1 MGKNRLN
8 LIFLHRLWRKGR
20 SVPGIIV
27 EPAPW
32 ELDSG
37 APVNETAS
45 ASRAM
50 PRRDVA
56 VVGAGP
62 VGLAAALALAHVGAD
77 VVLIGPVP
85 PKLDAGPQDTRTAA
99 LLASSVD
106 LLKALGVWQAV
117 APHAAPLKTMRI
129 VDASQ
134 SLFRSPEIVFEAA
147 ELGLEAFGYNIPN
160 AVLVEALYARA
171 KATLGTIIPASVTR
185 VAFEHA
191 GAVLVCDDGTEVAV
205 RLVVAADGRRSIC
218 REAAGINTRA
228 WRYDQSA
235 IATSFHHTLPHDGI
249 STELHREGGSVTT
262 VPLPDPHASSLI
274 WVGSSAEI
282 AQLMQLDDE
291 AFAEMLAERLGG
303 VVGRISDIGARAA
316 FPVEGLSAETLGA
329 RRTAL
334 VGEAAHIL
342 PPIGAQG
349 LNLGLRDAA
358 ELADCVAEA
367 RGRGADA
374 GEDEMLTAYARARSL
389 DVLSRTIGVDL
400 LNRSLLTGFA
410 PVQAVRG
417 AILHGLNALPFLR
430 RAVMRVGLEPPT
442 DLPSL
447 MRPAT

>member
-1 MGKNRLN
+1 MT
-8 LIFLHRLWRKGR
+8 
-20 SVPGIIV
+20 
-27 EPAPW
+27 EPAFATDARP
-32 ELDSG
+32 L
-37 APVNETAS
+37 
-45 ASRAM
+45 
-50 PRRDVA
+50 RDVA

-62 VGLAAALALAHVGAD
+62 AGLAAALALAHVGAE
-77 VVLIGPVP
+77 VVLIGPAP
-85 PKLDAGPQDTRTAA
+85 RTPDGGPHDTRTAA

-106 LLKALGVWQAV
+106 LLKALKVWEAI
-117 APHAAPLKTMRI
+117 APHAAPLRTIRI

-134 SLFRSPEIVFEAA
+134 SLFRSPEITFEAR
-147 ELGLEAFGYNIPN
+147 ELGLDAFGYNIPN
-160 AVLVEALYARA
+160 TVLVEALYARA
-171 KATLGTIIPASVTR
+171 RGVLDAMVPASVSR
-185 VAFEHA
+185 IAFDGN
-191 GAVLVCDDGTEVAV
+191 GARLTCDDGTDVAA
-205 RLVVAADGRRSIC
+205 RLVAAADGRRSTC
-218 REAAGINTRA
+218 REAAGIGTRA

-274 WVGSSAEI
+274 WVGSRAEL
-282 AQLMQLDDE
+282 ARLMQLGDT
-291 AFAEMLAERLGG
+291 AFAEALAERLGG
-303 VVGRISDIGARAA
+303 VLGRILDTCARAA
-316 FPVEGLSAETLGA
+316 FPVEGLSADTLGA

-358 ELADCVAEA
+358 ALADCVADA
-367 RGRGADA
+367 RARGADP
-374 GEDEMLTAYARARSL
+374 GGDETLAAYARARRL

-410 PVQAVRG
+410 PLQAARG
-417 AILHGLNALPFLR
+417 AILHGLAALPFLR

-442 DLPSL
+442 ELPSL